1 MKKRNICSIVCLL
14 TQMSLFA
21 NTYQIGPGKTYETI
35 GAAPLSSLSEGD
47 SVIIYYRNEPYHEKW
62 VITAQGSP
70 AKPVVFHGVANESG
84 QLPVIDGQNA
94 LTPSGM
100 NFWSEGRGVIKIGGA
115 NNPPDIMPSNIII
128 ENLDIKNGS
137 TPYTFTG
144 RNGVTQWDENAA
156 AIFVEK
162 GENITI
168 RNCIMHNCG
177 NGFFSA
183 HQSKSITVEY
193 CYIYGNGNAS
203 SIYEHNNYTESFG
216 ITFQFNHFGPLREG
230 AEGNNLKDRS
240 TGCVIRY
247 NWIESGN
254 RQLDLVDSDYDEF
267 IGSSNY
273 NTTFVYGNI
282 LIEPDG
288 AGNSQIIHYGGDSG
302 EKERYRKG
310 MLYIYNNTI
319 VSTRTGNT
327 TLLRLSSPDE
337 AADVRNNII
346 YVSAAGSHL
355 GIVDDEGAAELR
367 NNWIK
372 SGWRVSHSNASAS
385 VTEQGKTSSS
395 DNPCFTDLNGFNFS
409 LPAGSPC
416 INAGIV
422 LADTCLKDNQV
433 HYEYQKHQNGKL
445 RIQKEGMDIGAFEH
459 ADLSGVKRKCAINGS
474 VADFKGDKKFI
485 LVNSA
490 RSVKYNE
497 PIFFLNG
504 RALQLNVPRNGVGA
518 GVIVGR

>member
-1 MKKRNICSIVCLL
+1 MD
-14 TQMSLFA
+14 LFA
-21 NTYQIGPGKTYETI
+21 KTYQIGPGRTYETI

-47 SVIIYYRNEPYHEKW
+47 SVIIYYRNESYHEKW
-62 VITAQGSP
+62 VITAQGSK

-94 LTPSGM
+94 LTPSGI

-115 NNPPDIMPSNIII
+115 NNPPDSIPKNVII

-144 RNGVTQWDENAA
+144 RNGVTQWDANAA

-183 HQSKSITVEY
+183 HQTSNITVEY
-193 CYIYGNGNAS
+193 CYIYGNGNVS

-240 TGCVIRY
+240 AGCVIRY

-254 RQLDLVDSDYDEF
+254 RQLDLVDSDYDEL
-267 IGSSNY
+267 IDSSSY
-273 NTTFVYGNI
+273 NSTFVYGNI

-302 EKERYRKG
+302 EKQWYRKG
-310 MLYIYNNTI
+310 VLYLYNNTI
-319 VSTRTGNT
+319 ISTRSGNT

-337 AADVRNNII
+337 TADVRNNII
-346 YVSAAGSHL
+346 FVSAAGSHL
-355 GIVDDEGAAELR
+355 GIVDDEGTAVLR
-367 NNWIK
+367 NNWLK
-372 SGWRVSHSNASAS
+372 SGWRVSHSNASAL
-385 VTEQGKTSSS
+385 VTEPGKISSS
-395 DNPCFTDLNGFNFS
+395 DNPCFADANGLNFS
-409 LPAGSPC
+409 LLAGSPC
-416 INAGIV
+416 INAGV
-422 LADTCLKDNQV
+422 ALADACLKDNQV
-433 HYEYQKHQNGKL
+433 HYEYVKHQNGKL
-445 RIQKEGMDIGAFEH
+445 RIQNEGIDIGAFEY
-459 ADLSGVKRKCAINGS
+459 AGLSGVNRKCTLKGS
-474 VADFKGDKKFI
+474 VLDFKKDKSFV
-485 LVNSA
+485 LVNRS
-490 RSVKYNE
+490 RSVKYDRSMC
-497 PIFFLNG
+497 FLNG
-504 RALQLNVPRNGVGA
+504 RTLQLNTLRNGVEA
-518 GVIVGR
+518 WVILGR